1 MFTVIPILILV
12 AFSALFSSTE
22 TAFACV
28 NKIRLKHMADSGDKR
43 AVHALDIANRY
54 EQALTAILVGNNVV
68 NIGASSL
75 ATIFFTEHFGSAG
88 AAISTIVMTIL
99 VLTFGEVLPKSYAK
113 SHADKLALALGGILS
128 KFTRLMT
135 PFVVLFGLLS
145 RAFKP
150 KEEAPSV
157 TEDELKYIIDEIEEE
172 GVLEEQES
180 DLVIS
185 ALQFDETSVSQILI
199 PRVQIV
205 ALPADATIADAQKL
219 FLDNHFSR
227 FPIYEKDMDNII
239 GMITNKD
246 FFRLICGQYHSLSD
260 IIQNVIY
267 VPETKRISDILRDMQ
282 HAKTH
287 LAIVVDQYGG
297 TKGMVTLED
306 IIEQLVGDIYDESDE
321 VVHEFQKTAPHTYT
335 IAGSFSISDV
345 CAALE
350 ECDAPPQIPETD
362 STTVGGWIME
372 LLGHIP
378 ESGETADWENFH
390 FTVLAAENQ
399 AVKTVR
405 LKVTP
410 PESEDAKT
418 NA

>member
-1 MFTVIPILILV
+1 
-12 AFSALFSSTE
+12 
-22 TAFACV
+22 
-28 NKIRLKHMADSGDKR
+28 
-43 AVHALDIANRY
+43 
-54 EQALTAILVGNNVV
+54 
-68 NIGASSL
+68 
-75 ATIFFTEHFGSAG
+75 
-88 AAISTIVMTIL
+88 
-99 VLTFGEVLPKSYAK
+99 
-113 SHADKLALALGGILS
+113 
-128 KFTRLMT
+128 
-135 PFVVLFGLLS
+135 
-145 RAFKP
+145 
-150 KEEAPSV
+150 
-157 TEDELKYIIDEIEEE
+157 
-172 GVLEEQES
+172 
-180 DLVIS
+180 
-185 ALQFDETSVSQILI
+185 
-199 PRVQIV
+199 
-205 ALPADATIADAQKL
+205 
-219 FLDNHFSR
+219 
-227 FPIYEKDMDNII
+227 MDNII

-390 FTVLAAENQ
+390 FTVLDAENQ

-410 PESEDAKT
+410 PESEDAKA